1 VKRCAVR
8 ASEFCPPLNAKEGD
22 DMFSPALPNSNGHFV
37 GFPVL
42 YQPIEKCMDAILKRV
57 VADMAKANNGRI
69 FQTALGEVLDYWS
82 TLENNNNA
90 DSRNSG
96 GSTSERVDWLGKM
109 N

>member
-1 VKRCAVR
+1 
-8 ASEFCPPLNAKEGD
+8 
-22 DMFSPALPNSNGHFV
+22 MFSPALPYSNGHFV

-42 YQPIEKCMDAILKRV
+42 YQPIEKCMDAILKRF

-82 TLENNNNA
+82 TLENNNNNNNA

-96 GSTSERVDWLGKM
+96 GSTSERVD
-109 N
+109 